1 MAKNEKYTI
10 LYVDDE
16 ESNLNIFKNT
26 FRRDYNVLVANNAQ
40 TGLEILKNE
49 KVDLILT
56 DQRMP
61 EIDGVTFLK
70 QTINQFPNL
79 NRILITGYTDFDA
92 LCNAVNDAKIFQ
104 YIQKPWVEG
113 QLRNV
118 IEKALEVYLLRQENE
133 SLTAEVIEKN
143 NELEKL
149 NSDLLELDKVKTD
162 FLSLISHEIRTPLNG
177 IVGVVDLLKMNLS
190 EDQSNNINSLLYILE
205 TSVDRLEKFL
215 LTAERITQFKAGIYR
230 LRTDNFF
237 ISNLLHDCI
246 ESVRENAQRK
256 NVKLEILNSFE
267 GNVIADKQL
276 ALYSISEIIQ
286 NALEYAPDNSTIF
299 VKIYASEEHCCFEIT
314 DQGPGFPEKVIE
326 NAFQLFGGEH
336 KADKHKGLSL
346 ALIKSITTAH
356 HGDIEISNLPTGGA
370 FVKIWIHT
378 NPTCINCN

>member
-1 MAKNEKYTI
+1 MGKPKKYTI

-26 FRRDYNVLVANNAQ
+26 FRRDYNILVAGTAQ
-40 TGLEILKNE
+40 DGLNLLKTE

-61 EIDGVTFLK
+61 EMDGVTFLK

-133 SLTAEVIEKN
+133 SLTEELIEKN
-143 NELEKL
+143 HELEKL
-149 NSDLLELDKVKTD
+149 NQDLLELDHVKTD

-177 IVGVVDLLKMNLS
+177 IVGVVDLLKMNLN
-190 EDQSNNINSLLYILE
+190 EEQTNSISTLLEILE

-215 LTAERITQFKAGIYR
+215 LTAERITQFKAGIYQ
-230 LRTDNFF
+230 LKKDD
-237 ISNLLHDCI
+237 ISIDSIVHDCNSVLREVA
-246 ESVRENAQRK
+246 ESK
-256 NVKLEILNSFE
+256 NIRLCFFNQHE
-267 GNVIADKQL
+267 GTIVGDKQL
-276 ALYSISEIIQ
+276 ISYSLTEVVRNS
-286 NALEYAPDNSTIF
+286 LEYAPENSTIEI
-299 VKIYASEEHCCFEIT
+299 KIFSENEQCFMEVT
-314 DQGPGFPEKVIE
+314 DKGIGFPDKVLE
-326 NAFQLFGGEH
+326 NGFQLFGGEH
-336 KADKHKGLSL
+336 TADKHKGLSL
-346 ALIKSITTAH
+346 ALIKNITTAH
-356 HGDIEISNLPTGGA
+356 HGDIELTNCPDGGA
-370 FVKIWIHT
+370 CVRLWIRGTHPKT
-378 NPTCINCN
+378 EEN

>member
-133 SLTAEVIEKN
+133 
-143 NELEKL
+143 
-149 NSDLLELDKVKTD
+149 
-162 FLSLISHEIRTPLNG
+162 
-177 IVGVVDLLKMNLS
+177 
-190 EDQSNNINSLLYILE
+190 
-205 TSVDRLEKFL
+205 
-215 LTAERITQFKAGIYR
+215 
-230 LRTDNFF
+230 
-237 ISNLLHDCI
+237 
-246 ESVRENAQRK
+246 
-256 NVKLEILNSFE
+256 
-267 GNVIADKQL
+267 
-276 ALYSISEIIQ
+276 
-286 NALEYAPDNSTIF
+286 
-299 VKIYASEEHCCFEIT
+299 
-314 DQGPGFPEKVIE
+314 
-326 NAFQLFGGEH
+326 
-336 KADKHKGLSL
+336 
-346 ALIKSITTAH
+346 
-356 HGDIEISNLPTGGA
+356 
-370 FVKIWIHT
+370 
-378 NPTCINCN
+378 

>member
-1 MAKNEKYTI
+1 MAKNDKYTI

-26 FRRDYNVLVANNAQ
+26 FRRDYNVLVANSAQ
-40 TGLEILKNE
+40 TGLELLKTE

-133 SLTAEVIEKN
+133 SLTAELIVKN
-143 NELEKL
+143 EELKKL
-149 NSDLLELDKVKTD
+149 NADLIELDQVKTD

-190 EDQSNNINSLLYILE
+190 EDQSNSINSLLYILE

-237 ISNLLHDCI
+237 VSNLVHDCI
-246 ESVRENAQRK
+246 ETTRENTQRK
-256 NVKLEILNSFE
+256 NVKLDIYNSFE
-267 GNVIADKQL
+267 GNLIADKQL
-276 ALYSISEIIQ
+276 ILYSISEVIQ
-286 NALEYAPDNSTIF
+286 NSLEFAPENSTI
-299 VKIYASEEHCCFEIT
+299 KMRIYQSGEHCYFEIA

-346 ALIKSITTAH
+346 ALIKNITTAH
-356 HGDIEISNLPTGGA
+356 RGDIEISNLSEGGA
-370 FVKIWIHT
+370 FVKFWIQT
-378 NPTCINCN
+378 KPAGLNCN